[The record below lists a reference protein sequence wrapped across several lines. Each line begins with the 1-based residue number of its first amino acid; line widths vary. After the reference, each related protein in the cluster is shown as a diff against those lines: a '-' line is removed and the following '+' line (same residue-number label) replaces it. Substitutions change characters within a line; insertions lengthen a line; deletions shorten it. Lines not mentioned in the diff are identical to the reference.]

1 LAALAT
7 DYLMAHYGE
16 RSWALIRGYPRFVQL
31 RNHRGFVGSL
41 KRIAHILRSSGRRG
55 KQPSG

>member
-1 LAALAT
+1 MLAALAT

-31 RNHRGFVGSL
+31 RNHRGFAGSF
-41 KRIAHILRSSGRRG
+41 KRLAQILRSGGGRGR
-55 KQPSG
+55 